1 MPNASNTT
9 KVSTDKSVSRV
20 FKAMGPGLLMAAA
33 AIGASHLVAST
44 RAGAEFGWQ
53 LAWVILAVNLIKYP
67 FFAAGARYTV
77 ATGESL
83 LQGYYSQGRGY
94 LMLFTLLNGVAA
106 VASTAG
112 VAMLTAAMLTLFIP
126 LSIDILALIVLIASL
141 ALIILGHYR
150 LLDRLSKVIMFSLT
164 LMTLIAAA
172 MALNIPS
179 VIDSGFIAPS
189 PWQWAYIGFLVAMM
203 GWMPAPIEVSVWNSL
218 WLIEKQKQ
226 MSISKAQALFDFN
239 TGYILTT
246 VLALVFLSL
255 GASVMYGS
263 NEHFSDS
270 GAMFA
275 SQLIELYSNVMG
287 SESRYLIGAV
297 ALLCIFS
304 TTVTVIDG
312 YSRSLAGCW
321 QLLLHHKKRTE
332 SNGVLTRIM
341 LLMSLLSLLIILFF
355 QGALLPLLEFVMIL
369 AFITTAVFAALNF
382 KLMTSE
388 QLAVEDRYGPIM
400 KLWSWLG
407 IIYFVGFT
415 LIFVY
420 WKYFQ

>member
-1 MPNASNTT
+1 MSSIT
-9 KVSTDKSVSRV
+9 KSTHEKGAYQLLR
-20 FKAMGPGLLMAAA
+20 AMGPGLLMAAA

-53 LAWVILAVNLIKYP
+53 LAWVILVVNVIKYP

-83 LQGYYSQGRGY
+83 LQGYYNQGIGY
-94 LMLFTLLNGVAA
+94 LVLFTLLNAVAA

-126 LSIDILALIVLIASL
+126 LSIDILALIVLISSL

-150 LLDRLSKVIMFSLT
+150 LLDKLSKFIMFGLT
-164 LMTLIAAA
+164 LMTLTAAA
-172 MALNIPS
+172 MALNIPPVMNS
-179 VIDSGFIAPS
+179 DFVAVS
-189 PWQWAYIGFLVAMM
+189 PWQWANIGFLVAMM

-226 MSISKAQALFDFN
+226 MPISKKQALLDFN
-239 TGYILTT
+239 IGYVLTII
-246 VLALVFLSL
+246 LALVFLSL
-255 GASVMYGS
+255 GTLVMYGT

-270 GAMFA
+270 GALFA
-275 SQLIELYSNVMG
+275 NQLIELYSDVMG
-287 SESRYLIGAV
+287 GESRYLIGAV

-312 YSRSLAGCW
+312 YSRSLAESW
-321 QLLLHHKKRTE
+321 QLLTHHSKDQHKTV
-332 SNGVLTRIM
+332 GLTRIM
-341 LLMSLLSLLIILFF
+341 LSVSVLSLFIILFF

-369 AFITTAVFAALNF
+369 AFITTVVYAALNF
-382 KLMTSE
+382 NLMISK
-388 QLAVEDRYGPIM
+388 QLAAEDRYGPLMTI
-400 KLWSWLG
+400 WSWLG
-407 IIYFVGFT
+407 ILYFVGFSV
-415 LIFVY
+415 LFIY
-420 WKYFQ
+420 WKFFQ